1 MMKTTIAT
9 VLSLLIVG
17 SVICWITGVFSD
29 TKPRRTPNLHTGKD
43 DVPAAASEDNLSVY
57 FSPSGGCTDAILREI
72 GKAKTCVWVQ
82 AAQFTYSPIAKAL
95 VAAHQRGVDVRV
107 VIDSGKNDGEK
118 SEADRLIAGKV
129 PTFSDAQHHTA
140 QNKVILIDHRLI
152 FTGSFNLTRESE
164 SENAE
169 NLLLIE
175 GKPKLVAA
183 YEANFKD
190 HLSHS
195 AKYAK

>member
-1 MMKTTIAT
+1 MKTTIISI
-9 VLSLLIVG
+9 LSLLLVG
-17 SVICWITGVFSD
+17 SVICWITGVFSNGPVR
-29 TKPRRTPNLHTGKD
+29 KTPNLHTGKG

-72 GKAKTCVWVQ
+72 GKARDCVWVQ

-107 VIDSGKNDGEK
+107 VIDASKNEGDK

-140 QNKVILIDHRLI
+140 HNKIILIDHRLI

-169 NLLLIE
+169 NLLQIE

-183 YEANFKD
+183 YEANFKE

-195 AKYAK
+195 TKYGK